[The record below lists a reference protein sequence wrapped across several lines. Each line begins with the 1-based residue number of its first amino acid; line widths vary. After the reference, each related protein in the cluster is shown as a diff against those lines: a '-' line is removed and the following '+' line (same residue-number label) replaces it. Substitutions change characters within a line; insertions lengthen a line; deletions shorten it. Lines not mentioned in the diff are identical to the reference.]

1 MKDFL
6 EFTQTSEP
14 PNISEKIHVSLDL
27 VKLSRLRRSFFLKL
41 FFTEKTPSFSIVI
54 IPRGL
59 SRAIHSQLNGS
70 SRLLFETRRWRDC
83 WQTQKLNIRLF
94 VCCKLSRRKLNS
106 ARLTSLKWHRYHNW
120 SYSLTRFRDISQAAK
135 YLNISEYNFY
145 SCCWQ
150 LSNTSMDS
158 GRCKAY
164 CKTEEKNGNC
174 EGKNQGFAA
183 ILRGEAGGRRHQL
196 GWAARRA
203 TPGLNA
209 EAGSQARL
217 RYCLWAI

>member
-1 MKDFL
+1 M
-6 EFTQTSEP
+6 
-14 PNISEKIHVSLDL
+14 
-27 VKLSRLRRSFFLKL
+27 
-41 FFTEKTPSFSIVI
+41 I

-70 SRLLFETRRWRDC
+70 PRLLFETRRRRDC
-83 WQTQKLNIRLF
+83 WQTEKPNIRLF

-164 CKTEEKNGNC
+164 CKTEEKNGKC
-174 EGKNQGFAA
+174 ERGKPRFCCNS
-183 ILRGEAGGRRHQL
+183 ERRS
-196 GWAARRA
+196 WREE
-203 TPGLNA
+203 TP
-209 EAGSQARL
+209 ARL
-217 RYCLWAI
+217 SCSSSNFWAKCWSWIPG